1 MKIRITESEIEASA
15 EELNASATFREA
27 FLDVL
32 RNTFLKVGRPL
43 SPEIWGAD
51 EDADDEEPEDD
62 DD

>member
-43 SPEIWGAD
+43 SPEIW
-51 EDADDEEPEDD
+51 DADDEEPEDAD
-62 DD
+62 D